1 MILLSRS
8 GAKTQG
14 NKPGWPG
21 WPTAAICIGDWKKP
35 CISTEKLGKIKKIP
49 SAANKWKKTPTLI
62 F

>member
-21 WPTAAICIGDWKKP
+21 WPTAAIYV
-35 CISTEKLGKIKKIP
+35 LGIERNRVFLLK
-49 SAANKWKKTPTLI
+49 N
-62 F
+62 